1 MAFVLSVAAT
11 AGILLGYARLAEVL
25 ARVMPRWL
33 AWFVALPLSAQLA
46 VQPIIILLRPM
57 LPVWGIPANILA
69 APAAPLVT
77 FLGVMG
83 AITGPLPGPISDF
96 FTWLGW
102 FPAAWIAGIARAVA
116 LVPLTEVAW
125 LAGLPGLIVL
135 ALVTGVALA
144 ALRAKRARLWLV
156 GSGGLLI
163 VGLVSQSLPTVVSSL
178 RVPNEWSIAQ
188 CDVGQGDSIVYRTT
202 ETTVVVDSG
211 DDAGAMEDC
220 LDLLGI
226 RQVDYL
232 VLTHFDRDHVGASEV
247 FHGITG
253 VVLTGPPEN
262 NEDRERLAQL
272 AHHGAEIIQVAEGD
286 VFDLGGAVM
295 SVVWPSAQPL
305 SPPGNDSSVVAVF
318 SPTPACPLCVSMVAL
333 GDLGEN
339 AQRMVGDRLQG
350 VTVDVVKVSHHG
362 SADQHP
368 ELYRQLESRI
378 ALIGVGAT
386 NRYGHPAPSVL
397 DFLADQD
404 QFVVR
409 SDIHGTAVVTGT
421 EGRDADV
428 WWSGER

>member
-1 MAFVLSVAAT
+1 
-11 AGILLGYARLAEVL
+11 
-25 ARVMPRWL
+25 
-33 AWFVALPLSAQLA
+33 
-46 VQPIIILLRPM
+46 
-57 LPVWGIPANILA
+57 
-69 APAAPLVT
+69 
-77 FLGVMG
+77 MG

-125 LAGLPGLIVL
+125 LSGFPGLIVL

-202 ETTVVVDSG
+202 ETTVVIDTG

-262 NEDRERLAQL
+262 SEDRERLAQL
-272 AHHGAEIIQVAEGD
+272 AHRGAEIIQVAEGD

-318 SPTPACPLCVSMVAL
+318 SPTPACPTCVSMVAL

-350 VTVDVVKVSHHG
+350 VTVDVVKVGHHG

-378 ALIGVGAT
+378 ALIGVGVT